1 MKGFVYIK
9 INCDFR
15 WPAFKV
21 NVLLLIYT
29 RIYILCNWSICQSI
43 NIFVFKIKWFVI
55 GQIYITFLRGD
66 KSYWLSPRKYFTH
79 SLYTLHTIS
88 YPILSSFSVEICD
101 TCKSIFGIYAYTIDD
116 CSHCTLIIWKIWR
129 SL

>member
-21 NVLLLIYT
+21 KVYT
-29 RIYILCNWSICQSI
+29 RNYIICNWSICQSI

-88 YPILSSFSVEICD
+88 YPILSSFSVEIC
-101 TCKSIFGIYAYTIDD
+101 IMINVILVNLFLVYIYAYTIDD
-116 CSHCTLIIWKIWR
+116 CTLIIWKIWR